1 MVKLIEEDVQTKEVF
16 DWKGVHLLHFRA
28 SSCSQK
34 TRIFMNL
41 KGIEWES
48 HLIDRP
54 KGENFTP
61 WDRGINPRGLVPTL
75 VIDGE
80 VHIESNDIM
89 TELDVRFPDR
99 KLIPAGQES
108 RVGELLHHEDEL
120 HLDLR
125 TITFRYTQPRGK
137 APKSA
142 ESLSNYRDFGSGT
155 VGGEWDSHKDREI
168 DFWETAAREGL
179 TDDAIRTSAA
189 RFRETLS
196 ENDQIL
202 SRQKYL
208 MGDDLTV
215 LDIAWFVY
223 TFRLIRCGYPMERLH
238 PHVFEWFTQLREMPE
253 IASEIGVPP
262 EVQKAVEEN
271 HRRQQEEGSTLV
283 DVTGY

>member
-1 MVKLIEEDVQTKEVF
+1 
-16 DWKGVHLLHFRA
+16 
-28 SSCSQK
+28 
-34 TRIFMNL
+34 MNL

-48 HLIDRP
+48 HLIDLP

-61 WDRGINPRGLVPTL
+61 WYLGINPRGLVPTMVL
-75 VIDGE
+75 DGE

-89 TELDVRFPDR
+89 TELDARFPER
-99 KLIPAGQES
+99 KLIPAGQEG
-108 RVGELLHHEDEL
+108 RVVELLHHEDDL

-137 APKSA
+137 APKSE
-142 ESLSNYRDFGSGT
+142 ESLTNYRDFGSGT
-155 VGGEWDSHKDREI
+155 VGGERDNHKDREI

-189 RFRETLS
+189 RFREALS
-196 ENDQIL
+196 KNDEIL

-238 PHVFEWFTQLREMPE
+238 PHVFEWFTRLREMPE

>member
-1 MVKLIEEDVQTKEVF
+1 MVKLIEKDVQTKEVF
-16 DWKGVHLLHFRA
+16 DWKGVHLLHFSA

-34 TRIFMNL
+34 IRIFMNL

-48 HLIDRP
+48 HLIDLP

-61 WDRGINPRGLVPTL
+61 WYLGINPRGLVPTM

-89 TELDVRFPDR
+89 TELDFRFPDR
-99 KLIPAGQES
+99 NLIPAGQES

-155 VGGEWDSHKDREI
+155 VGGERDSHKDREI

-196 ENDQIL
+196 ENDEIL

-253 IASEIGVPP
+253 IASEIRVPP

-283 DVTGY
+283 DVTCY